1 MGRLSL
7 LLFTSVSCYTLGLT
21 GRVANLAIV
30 WSRRERR
37 TSVYKLRPSL
47 PPLSLRSSSFSPT
60 SSVGSLRVHFF
71 LSLCTTSTCKCLTLP
86 PPGWP
91 SFSRLLLM
99 QLRALLNTRSQ
110 MPRYFRNAPACPD
123 CGSTTHLEPTS
134 YDNENG
140 NGGRLYYQCDFCGA
154 FAGFDDRIGVF
165 GSNPLCWCGRHSRLV
180 RTSEPAP
187 YDSQLRHRYRH
198 RYLCAANVC
207 SYRGRWVN
215 ERKAR
220 RMLAPLTGG
229 RAHNPR
235 RAHGRG

>member
-7 LLFTSVSCYTLGLT
+7 LLFTSVSCYTPGLT

-71 LSLCTTSTCKCLTLP
+71 LSLCTTSTCKCLTFPL
-86 PPGWP
+86 GWP
-91 SFSRLLLM
+91 SFSWQLLM

-110 MPRYFRNAPACPD
+110 MPRYFGDAPACPY
-123 CGSTTHLEPTS
+123 CGSATHLELTS
-134 YDNENG
+134 HENENG
-140 NGGRLYYQCDFCGA
+140 NGGRLRYECGSCGA

-180 RTSEPAP
+180 KTSEPAP
-187 YDSQLRHRYRH
+187 HDNQLRH

-220 RMLAPLTGG
+220 RMLAPLGSG
-229 RAHNPR
+229 PARNPR
-235 RAHGRG
+235 RAHGRGW